1 MSNSSLEVPDENIF
15 SGKNV
20 KNIFSPQIQIF
31 EPFGAHVDPS
41 RSNMSAKQ
49 ILQSVTSRMTETPFI
64 LNKAF
69 RDFAEIKSPYLFRA
83 PKNGKILNNIN
94 NILFIMFDNED
105 GSNSMMFE
113 YLPPVKKIQAHGLH
127 LRYVKP
133 NGSFKEGDLLY
144 DYTGQSINGLPK
156 IGYRTKVLFGSFLGY
171 TAEDAMVISESYSKK
186 AQIDYVEKIY
196 IPVTKKLKFFPNENG
211 NYFYKVGECQ
221 GENLLKYMRIDPN
234 INYDSQF
241 INMSEKDS
249 RYYMK
254 YLEGLEGAEI
264 KELKLHKINKDP
276 FQKVAKEYVYS
287 PALIKE
293 ISEIYID
300 VVKEYNNMLEEY
312 KKLNLKDCNI
322 QNLVLSLYNTY
333 FSTPKLPAKLLSE
346 IAEKFGIVDKD
357 IDYVIELDIC
367 QTVPTVL
374 GDKFANCFAGKGTI
388 SMIIPDHLMPL
399 DEHGNRID
407 LIFNPLG
414 IYGRNNWGSIFEL
427 GLSNII
433 RDLEYTIL
441 DKELTKEKI
450 TLLDKLF
457 LQVVDLEYSST
468 VNYMLNN
475 WDYYYQYFVEDVN
488 TNGLY
493 INVDN
498 FPEFPYER
506 FYNEFIKPYAEKYN
520 LIVDKR
526 KYTFSKELAEYVQ
539 ETRGYTING
548 LEEHLDV
555 ETEAYFGDS
564 YYIKLFH
571 TSNSKYNA
579 VSISKTYNKMNGQP
593 AKGRKKNG
601 GQHISWMSNAAI
613 LGHSDNPY
621 IGYELQTIKS
631 DCIANKEKFILDK
644 IFLGEYHMKYSGYDS
659 KTFETLNHFLASQF
673 GMKFGYVGEAVEI
686 SRATETERINNIIPM
701 EKITANSED
710 FKKQVDVIFNDFA
723 LEDLNLESILNE
735 EKETNDDYIEKL

>member
-1 MSNSSLEVPDENIF
+1 MSIIAEELTFSS
-15 SGKNV
+15 KNV

-49 ILQSVTSRMTETPFI
+49 ILQSVSSRMTEAPFI

-69 RDFAEIKSPYLFRA
+69 RDFSELKSPYLYKA
-83 PKNGKILNNIN
+83 PKNGKILNTSN
-94 NILFIMFDNED
+94 NILFIMYDNED

-113 YLPPVKKIQAHGLH
+113 YLPPVKRIQAHGLH
-127 LRYVKP
+127 LRYVRP
-133 NGSFKEGDLLY
+133 IGPFKEGDLLF
-144 DYTGQSINGLPK
+144 DYTGQSLNGLPK

-196 IPVTKKLKFFPNENG
+196 IPITKKLKYFPNENDK
-211 NYFYKVGECQ
+211 YFYEVGQFQ
-221 GENLLKYMRIDPN
+221 GKNLLKYMKIDPN
-234 INYDSQF
+234 LNYDSQL

-264 KELKLHKINKDP
+264 KELKLHKLNKDS

-287 PALIKE
+287 PTLIKE
-293 ISEIYID
+293 ISEIYINII
-300 VVKEYNNMLEEY
+300 KNYNNLVEEY
-312 KKLNLKDCNI
+312 KNLNLKDCNV

-333 FSTPKLPAKLLSE
+333 FSTPKLPSKLLTE
-346 IAEKFGIVDKD
+346 IAENFGIIDKD
-357 IDYVIELDIC
+357 IDYVIEMDIC

-388 SMIIPDHLMPL
+388 SVIVPDHLMPL
-399 DEHGNRID
+399 DEYGNRVD

-433 RDLEYTIL
+433 RDIEESIK
-441 DKELTKEKI
+441 DKELIKEKLI
-450 TLLDKLF
+450 DLDKLF
-457 LQVVDLEYSST
+457 ISIVDKEYSSSI
-468 VNYMLNN
+468 NYMLNN
-475 WDYYYQYFVEDVN
+475 WDYYYPYFYNDVK
-488 TNGLY
+488 TNKLY

-498 FPEFPYER
+498 FPEFPYEK
-506 FYNEFIKPYAEKYN
+506 FYNNFIKIYAEKYN

-526 KYTFSKELAEYVQ
+526 KYIFSKELAEYIEQ
-539 ETRGYTING
+539 TRGYTLDG
-548 LEEHLDV
+548 LEEHQDI

-564 YYIKLFH
+564 YYLKLFH

-601 GQHISWMSNAAI
+601 GQHISWMSNNAI

-621 IGYELQTIKS
+621 IGYELSTIKS
-631 DCIANKEKFILDK
+631 DCISNKEKFILDK

-659 KTFETLNHFLASQF
+659 KTFETLNHYLAAQF
-673 GMKFGYVGEAVEI
+673 GMKFGYIGEAVEI

-701 EKITANSED
+701 EKITPNSDD
-710 FKKQVDVIFNDFA
+710 FKKQVDVIFNDFT
-723 LEDLNLESILNE
+723 LEDLNLSSIL
-735 EKETNDDYIEKL
+735 KEDKDNDYIEKL